1 MLKQFG
7 TVDLTIDEAE
17 DGLALVTIQGRGD
30 DWTEADWT
38 DACRYANRLRGGH
51 SVLHCDQDEDAHW
64 ELWSVAVC
72 ALDLAVA

>member
-1 MLKQFG
+1 MLKHFG
-7 TVDLTIDEAE
+7 TVDLTIAEAE
-17 DGLALVTIQGRGD
+17 DGLAFLTIKGRG

-51 SVLHCDQDEDAHW
+51 SVLSGGYDEDTHW
-64 ELWSVAVC
+64 ELWSVPVC